1 MRSLGLLLAI
11 VVFAAASPHRA
22 VDNTFTFRLSLLGH
36 EIGRETDTV
45 TSNGDVTQLEA
56 DFAFDDRRSHIALT
70 GALEMRDGAPQRLV
84 VKGRTY
90 RLFESDAEVVV
101 SGSRAHVRDGRVES
115 DVDIGTRP
123 FFPIESFAPLG
134 VQERLIQYWIAH
146 DRPASIDAPPA
157 GPVRIVSRGHDEVRT
172 GSGTHRLERLAID
185 GPVWGREAAWIDADG
200 RLAAL
205 TTWAG
210 ALPFEAVRDGYEA
223 QRDWFVARA
232 VRDRID
238 DLVSLTN
245 DFTPAA
251 SGDFA
256 LVGAT
261 VIDGTDRPPIQ
272 NATVVVRRSRIA
284 AVGPS
289 SRTRVPDGVKTVDV
303 TGMAIVPGLWDMH
316 AHASQIDW
324 APVYLA
330 SGVTMIRD
338 MGGEM
343 PFLTAFRDAIASGRA
358 LGPRVLL
365 AGLIDGPGPQSFGG
379 VTAATPE
386 EGVAAVRRYHEAR
399 FEQIKIYDLVPPD
412 VVHAIAVE
420 AHRLGMTVTGHVPRG
435 MTPESAIETGFDQ
448 IAHMRLSGAP
458 GSPDAEREIAFYK
471 AHRTVIDPTQSWNE
485 LAGRSDATPIQSFL
499 PDLPRLPRA
508 LARMFAH
515 MPGSD
520 RDPQAVHARRLASLR
535 LLKEAVDA
543 GVPVVAGTDKGVPGF
558 SLPRE
563 IELYVEGGMTPLQA
577 IQAATIVPA
586 RVMGLAREAGS
597 VETGK
602 RADLV
607 VLAGSPLDR
616 IENIRTARWVVAAG
630 RLYDCAA
637 LWRAGGF
644 RAE

>member
-1 MRSLGLLLAI
+1 MRPLRLILAI
-11 VVFAAASPHRA
+11 IVFAAASPRRPA
-22 VDNTFTFRLSLLGH
+22 DNTTTFHLSLLGH
-36 EIGRETDTV
+36 EIGREIDTL
-45 TSNGDVTQLEA
+45 TTNGEVTQLEA

-70 GALEMRDGAPQRLV
+70 GTLEMRGGAPQHLV

-90 RLFESDAEVVV
+90 RLFESDAEVAV
-101 SGSRAHVRDGRVES
+101 SDGRAHVRDGRVEW
-115 DVDIGTRP
+115 DVEIGSRQ
-123 FFPIESFAPLG
+123 FFPVESFAPLG
-134 VQERLIQYWIAH
+134 VQERLIQYWIVH
-146 DRPASIDAPPA
+146 DRPAGIDAPPA
-157 GPVRIVSRGHDEVRT
+157 GPVRIVSRGRDEIRDANGTRT
-172 GSGTHRLERLAID
+172 FERLAID

-200 RLAAL
+200 RLVAV

-223 QRDWFVARA
+223 QRDWFIARA

-238 DLVSLTN
+238 DLVSLTT
-245 DFTPAA
+245 DLAPAA

-261 VIDGTDRPPIQ
+261 VIDGTGRAPIP
-272 NATVVVRRSRIA
+272 NATVVVRGSRIA
-284 AVGPS
+284 AVGLS
-289 SRTRVPDGVKTVDV
+289 TRTRVPDGVKIIDV
-303 TGMAIVPGLWDMH
+303 AGMTIVPGLWDMH

-330 SGVTMIRD
+330 SGVTTIRD

-343 PFLTAFRDAIASGRA
+343 AFLTAFRDAIASGRA

-365 AGLIDGPGPQSFGG
+365 AGLIDGPGPQSFGS
-379 VTAATPE
+379 VTAATPA
-386 EGVAAVRRYHEAR
+386 EGIAAVRRYHDAR
-399 FEQIKIYDLVPPD
+399 FEQIKVYDLVAPE
-412 VVHAIAVE
+412 VVRAVAAE

-435 MTPESAIETGFDQ
+435 MTPESAIEAGFDQ

-458 GSPDAEREIAFYK
+458 GSPEAARQIAFYE
-471 AHRTVIDPTQSWNE
+471 AHRTAIDPTQSWNE

-499 PDLPRLPRA
+499 PDLPRLPRP
-508 LARMFAH
+508 LGRMFAH

-563 IELYVEGGMTPLQA
+563 IELYVEGGMTPLEA

-586 RVMGLAREAGS
+586 RVMGLARETGS
-597 VETGK
+597 VEPGK

-637 LWRAGGF
+637 LWRAAGY